1 MVKFTDIK
9 GFVFDLD
16 GVITDTSRYHAQAWG
31 QLATKLGVDYP
42 NLGDAVKGISRM
54 DALEMIL
61 QKGGLENNYTATEKE
76 ALATEKNTNY
86 VQLIQNMSA
95 KDILP
100 GMAAFLADL
109 KREGY
114 GIALAS
120 ASKNAPT
127 ILAKIGLQDYFTKT
141 VDPATLQHGK
151 PDPEIFIKG
160 AQLLDLMP
168 AQCIGLEDAAAG
180 IAGINAAGE
189 TSVGIGDPQL
199 LHAAAINFTDTSQ
212 VTLANIQQA
221 MNG

>member
-16 GVITDTSRYHAQAWG
+16 GVVTDTSRYHAKAWG
-31 QLATKLGVDYP
+31 QLADKLGVDYP
-42 NLGDAVKGISRM
+42 ELGDAVKGISRM

-61 QKGGLENNYTATEKE
+61 KKGGLENNYSEAEKE
-76 ALATEKNTNY
+76 ALAAEKNANY
-86 VQLIQNMSA
+86 VNLIQNMSA

-100 GMAAFLADL
+100 GMADFLAEL
-109 KREGY
+109 KDKGY
-114 GIALAS
+114 GISLAS
-120 ASKNAPT
+120 ASKNAPK
-127 ILAKIGLQDYFTKT
+127 ILEKIGLSDYFTKA
-141 VDPATLQHGK
+141 VDPATLKYGK

-189 TSVGIGDPQL
+189 TSVGIGDPEL
-199 LHAAAINFTDTSQ
+199 LHDATINFTDTSQ
-212 VTLANIQQA
+212 VSLANIEKA
-221 MNG
+221 MQ